1 MARCALCGKKAAY
14 ISEAIGYCGPC
25 VKEHFQEIW
34 PRINLIHHK
43 SRAAH
48 GLPIEPPR
56 DPKGVQ
62 CSICMHGCRIPEGG
76 LGYCGVRSCR
86 GGRLVGGRPLE
97 GRLSWYKDPLPT
109 NCVAD
114 WVCPGGTGCGYPV
127 YSKKKGAER
136 GWFNLAVFYHSCSF
150 NCLYCQN
157 HHYRDLTF
165 SGPEKKASVLA
176 GAVDESTTC
185 ICFFGGDPSCQVLHA
200 LSASKL
206 ARKAKKGELLRI
218 CWETNGSVSEP
229 YLSRMAAFSL
239 ESGGCIKVDL
249 KAWHDGIH
257 HVLCGVSNR
266 HTLES
271 FQKLASWIPLRP
283 EPPLLV
289 ASTLLVP
296 GYVDPEE
303 VGGLAAFIKELDP
316 EIPYTL
322 LAFSPQFW
330 LRDLP
335 TTSREHANQCLEAAK
350 NAGLLR
356 VRLGNVHLLGP
367 SYEDA

>member
-1 MARCALCGKKAAY
+1 MVRCALCGKKGAQ
-14 ISEAIGYCGPC
+14 ISRAIGYCGLC
-25 VKEHFQEIW
+25 IREHFQEVW
-34 PRINLIHHK
+34 PRISLIHQK
-43 SRAAH
+43 SRTAD
-48 GLPIEPPR
+48 GLPPKPPR
-56 DPKGVQ
+56 AQEGVE
-62 CSICMHGCRIPEGG
+62 CKICMHGCRIPEGG
-76 LGYCGVRSCR
+76 VGYCGIRSCR
-86 GGRLVGGRPLE
+86 SGRLVGGRPHE
-97 GRLSWYKDPLPT
+97 GRVSWYKDPLPT

-114 WVCPGGTGCGYPV
+114 WVCPGGTGCGYPI
-127 YSKKKGAER
+127 YSKKRGAER

-150 NCLYCQN
+150 DCFFCQN

-165 SGPEKKASVLA
+165 KGPEKKASELA
-176 GAVDESTTC
+176 RAVDGSISC
-185 ICFFGGDPSCQVLHA
+185 ICFFGGDPAAQILHA

-206 ARKAKKGELLRI
+206 ALKAREGELLRI
-218 CWETNGSVSEP
+218 CWETNGSVREP
-229 YLSRMAAFSL
+229 FLSRMAELSL
-239 ESGGCIKVDL
+239 KTGGCIKVDL
-249 KAWHDGIH
+249 KAWNDGIH
-257 HVLCGVSNR
+257 RVLCGVSNR

-271 FQKLASWIPLRP
+271 FQRLASWIPRRP

-303 VGGLAAFIKELDP
+303 VRNLAAFIKELDP

-335 TTSREHANQCLEAAK
+335 TTSKEHATQCLEAAK
-350 NAGLLR
+350 SAGLKK

-367 SYEDA
+367 SYEDM